1 MDKHIMLKRFAAGAL
16 ALALLAAACTPATSS
31 VPIGT
36 ESGLGTTTVTTP
48 VASAQATTGGLGTAA
63 ATKGTAVGTAVGTS
77 EGTAVGTAVGTAEGT
92 AVGTAE
98 GTAVGTA
105 QATAVRTQAAPTGT
119 PNAIQQPSVLLSSE
133 LIGSQIVDQD
143 GNEIGT
149 VEDLLV
155 DDQGAVQYVVFD
167 ASDFLNGNTG
177 NATPVATS
185 SSSNATPVATSS
197 NATPQATAL
206 ATSDATAV
214 DEGLRA
220 VPLTDFT
227 VNTNASADDNED
239 QVLKYTGT
247 NDSLMSM
254 GPFNKALL
262 DEDSFIIDASQS
274 TVAADTTYDG
284 MIRLSKLDD
293 INLQNGT
300 GDELGETKDA
310 ILDLNEKMVKYDV
323 VDFGGFLGIGE
334 QTTAVPWD
342 LITVNQTGDT
352 ANMMLQANPD
362 SLDNAPT
369 IDLGDWPAWPERVD
383 TNSNWTTDWESQIHT
398 FWDGAASQ

>member
-48 VASAQATTGGLGTAA
+48 VASAQATTGGLGTAV
-63 ATKGTAVGTAVGTS
+63 ATKGTPVGTAVGTS

-105 QATAVRTQAAPTGT
+105 QATAVRTQAAATGT
-119 PNAIQQPSVLLSSE
+119 PNANQQPSVLLSSE

-185 SSSNATPVATSS
+185 S

-239 QVLKYTGT
+239 QVLMYTGT

-293 INLQNGT
+293 FNLQNDT
-300 GDELGETKDA
+300 GDELAETKDA
-310 ILDLNEKMVKYDV
+310 ILDLNEKMVKYGV
-323 VDFGGFLGIGE
+323 VDFGSFLGIGE

-352 ANMMLQANPD
+352 ANMMLQANTD

-383 TNSNWTTDWESQIHT
+383 TNSNWTTDWESQIRT